1 MKHVLQVLKFEYLS
15 CVKSKSFIIST
26 VIFML
31 LILLTTFI
39 PGIVISMSSS
49 KEDGKSDGGKKP
61 VIAVMNNAYEEND
74 TVISVF
80 GKYYP
85 NCDIKTDNK
94 DVEDIKSKVDSSE
107 YEFGIILDTPVKYT
121 YITKNNALMNKS
133 SEMVNTVVTDIF
145 RTVSFEKLGVS
156 ADDAGKILNT
166 PMTVNTITTGVD
178 QTKNYWSTYILIM
191 MLYMATVMYG
201 QMVSQSVVSE
211 KNTRAMEMLITC
223 AKPSHLMFGKII
235 GSGLAGLTQ
244 LSLILLTAVGSVSA
258 IGSNSIPKEILEFI
272 NFPIPI
278 LLYAVLF
285 FILGY
290 FIYAFLLGAFSSL
303 ASRSEDLNTLTSP
316 IMIVYVAAFMI
327 VIMSMGSDSL
337 NGTLMIVCSYIPF
350 TAPVAMFARVALVNV
365 SFIEII
371 LSILVQLIS
380 VYLLGMLASAIYRI
394 GVLLYGNPPKPAEIV
409 KLLKEQYKAN
419 KAIKEKK

>member
-1 MKHVLQVLKFEYLS
+1 
-15 CVKSKSFIIST
+15 
-26 VIFML
+26 
-31 LILLTTFI
+31 
-39 PGIVISMSSS
+39 
-49 KEDGKSDGGKKP
+49 
-61 VIAVMNNAYEEND
+61 
-74 TVISVF
+74 
-80 GKYYP
+80 
-85 NCDIKTDNK
+85 
-94 DVEDIKSKVDSSE
+94 
-107 YEFGIILDTPVKYT
+107 
-121 YITKNNALMNKS
+121 
-133 SEMVNTVVTDIF
+133 MVCF
-145 RTVSFEKLGVS
+145 
-156 ADDAGKILNT
+156 
-166 PMTVNTITTGVD
+166 
-178 QTKNYWSTYILIM
+178 Q
-191 MLYMATVMYG
+191 
-201 QMVSQSVVSE
+201 
-211 KNTRAMEMLITC
+211 
-223 AKPSHLMFGKII
+223 HLR
-235 GSGLAGLTQ
+235 SPPCP
-244 LSLILLTAVGSVSA
+244 AVGSVSA

-409 KLLKEQYKAN
+409 KLLKEQYKG
-419 KAIKEKK
+419 